1 MDFLP
6 SRRLQAFSY
15 FLLASG
21 VVLAHSDNIPVRLEE
36 CQENFVQVG
45 CYKDKTRPLP
55 KLLLNMRNSELRTGG
70 DNWEEFLK
78 RLACRCAEKTRR
90 EAYTYFGLQFYGEC
104 WSGVKE
110 NVTYDNDGIS
120 RGCVGEKPRKR
131 CRHVDRVCVGKAK
144 RNFIY
149 RLIKP
154 TSSADCKDDRGDC
167 VNYKGYCDYEYVQNV
182 CRHTCKMC

>member
-55 KLLLNMRNSELRTGG
+55 KLLLNMRNSELRTGW

-78 RLACRCAEKTRR
+78 R
-90 EAYTYFGLQFYGEC
+90 
-104 WSGVKE
+104 
-110 NVTYDNDGIS
+110 
-120 RGCVGEKPRKR
+120 
-131 CRHVDRVCVGKAK
+131 
-144 RNFIY
+144 
-149 RLIKP
+149 
-154 TSSADCKDDRGDC
+154 
-167 VNYKGYCDYEYVQNV
+167 
-182 CRHTCKMC
+182 